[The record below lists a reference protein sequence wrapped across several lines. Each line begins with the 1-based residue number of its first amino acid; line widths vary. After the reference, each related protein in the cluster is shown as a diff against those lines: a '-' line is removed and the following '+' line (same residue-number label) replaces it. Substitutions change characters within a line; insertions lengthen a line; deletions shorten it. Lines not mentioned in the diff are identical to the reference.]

1 MASFAPATDGG
12 TSPVLTPDAPLDAPV
27 NLLPPLAS
35 LPTKKHGL
43 IGKQTGK
50 RKSVAP
56 DRPRNKEEREAMR
69 YSPNPS
75 MFTYIKLPAGRPTN
89 PVIPTVAMTVAL
101 ESTAT
106 LASNASP
113 ASASATPASATKAKG
128 KTTIK
133 SSAKRGKYCVK
144 HDDGGASDA
153 WVNCML
159 TSNNRSLA
167 DTAMYAKNP
176 HAIISRSTLNSRLKS
191 SMAKNVSTDVSTA
204 KITVAQYHPFER
216 KSDLKINAGA
226 LTTRNDR
233 ELLQS
238 IAKQRD
244 EMNRGM
250 TRKDMIVL
258 ISELHSTDQ
267 KTAENHF
274 YYLIRAKALPDLKKG
289 GRVVTAQATTTN
301 RTAITT
307 KKLLRTY
314 NTTLEAW
321 RIQSERNG
329 WDERDEGACD
339 KKEFDRLRDGLTWN
353 LDETCFRA
361 EDGVLKIIGSNERK
375 KHEKNTSDSRLSITV
390 VRIGSAAG
398 IEGPRIYLGKGKE
411 DPPF

>member
-1 MASFAPATDGG
+1 
-12 TSPVLTPDAPLDAPV
+12 
-27 NLLPPLAS
+27 
-35 LPTKKHGL
+35 
-43 IGKQTGK
+43 
-50 RKSVAP
+50 
-56 DRPRNKEEREAMR
+56 
-69 YSPNPS
+69 
-75 MFTYIKLPAGRPTN
+75 
-89 PVIPTVAMTVAL
+89 
-101 ESTAT
+101 
-106 LASNASP
+106 
-113 ASASATPASATKAKG
+113 
-128 KTTIK
+128 
-133 SSAKRGKYCVK
+133 
-144 HDDGGASDA
+144 
-153 WVNCML
+153 
-159 TSNNRSLA
+159 
-167 DTAMYAKNP
+167 
-176 HAIISRSTLNSRLKS
+176 
-191 SMAKNVSTDVSTA
+191 MAKNVNTDVSTA

-274 YYLIRAKALPDLKKG
+274 DYLIRAKALPDLKKG

-329 WDERDEGACD
+329 WDVRDEGACD

-411 DPPF
+411 DPPSHMKKGNFSSRYTAPPGSYVKMTPNAYMTNIVWDELAADISEGIRACPGVRENPELWVVLSIDGFGSHLQGCALQVFHT